1 MTVTDITISLTEM
14 VFMRV
19 FVTGASGHIGSP
31 VVTELLESG
40 HTVVGLARS
49 DQSAAK
55 LAAAGAEVHRGD
67 LDDVEGLATAA
78 ADADGVIHLAFK
90 HEAMATGDYAS
101 AVAADLRALEV
112 IGQALAGT
120 GKPLVS
126 TSGTLMVAGLG
137 RTATENDTRESGP
150 RVDAENA
157 VIALADRGVRPS
169 VIRLPPTVHSSL
181 DHHGFIPMLIGI
193 ARDKGVAG
201 YVGDGANRWNAGHTL
216 DAAHLYRLAL
226 ESAPAG
232 SRLHAVGDEGVPF
245 REIAEN
251 IGRHLGVPAVSI
263 VPEDAAGH
271 FGFLGPLV
279 ALDAPVSSALTQELL
294 SWKPT
299 HPGLIEDLDEG
310 HYFR

>member
-1 MTVTDITISLTEM
+1 MEM

-31 VVTELLESG
+31 VVAELLESG

-55 LAAAGAEVHRGD
+55 LAAAGAEVLRGD
-67 LDDVEGLATAA
+67 LDDTDGLVKAA
-78 ADADGVIHLAFK
+78 ADSDGVIHLAFK
-90 HEAMATGDYAS
+90 HEAMLTGDYGS
-101 AVAADLRALEV
+101 AVEADLRALAAM
-112 IGQALAGT
+112 GDALAGS

-137 RTATENDTRESGP
+137 RTATENDTREAGP

-181 DHHGFIPMLIGI
+181 DHHGFIPVLIGI
-193 ARDKGVAG
+193 ARQKGAAG

-232 SRLHAVGDEGVPF
+232 SRLHAVGDEGIPF
-245 REIAEN
+245 REIAEH
-251 IGRHLGVPAVSI
+251 IGRHLGVPTVSI
-263 VPEDAAGH
+263 APDDAADH

-279 ALDAPVSSALTQELL
+279 SMDAPVSSALTQELL
-294 SWKPT
+294 GWKPT
-299 HPGLIEDLDEG
+299 HPGLLEDLDEG
-310 HYFR
+310 HYFA